1 MWRTSYIYCW
11 EDIIASKA
19 ILVLKTVVAA
29 SARGFPNKMTSKKK
43 MRKRAGNKMITLI
56 EKEVAAS
63 CSSNDSDSDVDIIFD
78 ENTSNNK

>member
-19 ILVLKTVVAA
+19 ILVLKTVVPA

-63 CSSNDSDSDVDIIFD
+63 CSSNDSDTDVDIIFD

>member
-11 EDIIASKA
+11 ENIIASKA
-19 ILVLKTVVAA
+19 ILVLKTPVAA
-29 SARGFPNKMTSKKK
+29 SAKGFPNKMTNKKK
-43 MRKRAGNKMITLI
+43 MRKRAGNKMMTLK

-63 CSSNDSDSDVDIIFD
+63 CSSNDSDTDVDIIFD